1 MAVSTMAGTT
11 PQMRA
16 SGLAGLLGL
25 FAGLCAIFA
34 GCVTL
39 IDWHDEATQA
49 RWPVV
54 SAVVDRAEVV
64 ASERGGGGGTLWN
77 LSARVRYTVKSV
89 TRTAT
94 LTSRTAFSEF
104 QAAKLEAWAEQHR
117 DGGEVD
123 IRYDPSR
130 ETHAV
135 FASAELSFV
144 AGRTGT
150 DLTLLVVAAAAC
162 VVLLA
167 LARVLARREARTAP
181 AADGEQREQPV
192 LGAVVAAMGLF
203 VAGSGVYGAIHADPF
218 SIDSL
223 MAVPA
228 GLMFVFAGILIG
240 LPQES
245 KWRNPLV
252 TLLII
257 CFALTFDWVAFG
269 PGERQ
274 FSGSIIGFGFIP
286 SEWIGRAAFG
296 AFAILLDVLAIA
308 RLTGRISQA
317 DSRA

>member
-1 MAVSTMAGTT
+1 MAVSTMTSTT
-11 PQMRA
+11 PQMRP
-16 SGLAGLLGL
+16 SGFAGLLGL

-34 GCVTL
+34 GGVTL
-39 IDWHDEATQA
+39 VDWYEEATQA
-49 RWPVV
+49 RWPIT
-54 SAVVDRAEVV
+54 SAVIDRAEV
-64 ASERGGGGGTLWN
+64 AATERGGGNGTLWN
-77 LSARVRYTVKSV
+77 LSAHVRYAVKGAA
-89 TRTAT
+89 RTAT
-94 LTSRTAFSEF
+94 LTSRTAFSEA

-135 FASAELSFV
+135 FASAELSSV
-144 AGRTGT
+144 AGRIGT
-150 DLTLLVVAAAAC
+150 DLTLLAVAAGAC
-162 VVLLA
+162 IALLA
-167 LARVLARREARTAP
+167 LARVLGRREARTAP
-181 AADGEQREQPV
+181 VADGEPRRQPV

-203 VAGSGVYGAIHADPF
+203 VAGSGVYGAIHAVPF
-218 SIDSL
+218 SFDSL

-228 GLMFVFAGILIG
+228 GLMFVFAGLLVG

-245 KWRNPLV
+245 KWRDPLV
-252 TLLII
+252 TLLIV

-274 FSGSIIGFGFIP
+274 FSGFGFIP
-286 SEWIGRAAFG
+286 SEWIGRAVFG

-308 RLTGRISQA
+308 RLTGRLSLT